1 MNRHGKL
8 LAPSHLSTST
18 HSLARSTA
26 TGPIIDI
33 YPGFEP
39 PRPRA
44 RQPAVSQRRP
54 FPRAWS
60 WVALLVVAAV
70 TAAIAFR
77 GLIVEA
83 VPSLGKAYAV
93 VGLSVAETHLQLNN
107 VKVIGVY
114 GRDEISVAIQGE
126 VANLA
131 GRQLNAAE
139 IVITLRS
146 IDGRELTTQTIDP
159 TRITLDPGGTYR
171 FATEFVDPPANAH
184 DISIRIGDG
193 PGRNLQLHLATR
205 ASPPIARQ

>member
-1 MNRHGKL
+1 MNRHGDL

-44 RQPAVSQRRP
+44 RQPAVSQRHP

-83 VPSLGKAYAV
+83 VPSLGKAYAA

-107 VKVIGVY
+107 VNVIGVY

-126 VANLA
+126 VANLT

-193 PGRNLQLHLATR
+193 PAEIYNY
-205 ASPPIARQ
+205 I